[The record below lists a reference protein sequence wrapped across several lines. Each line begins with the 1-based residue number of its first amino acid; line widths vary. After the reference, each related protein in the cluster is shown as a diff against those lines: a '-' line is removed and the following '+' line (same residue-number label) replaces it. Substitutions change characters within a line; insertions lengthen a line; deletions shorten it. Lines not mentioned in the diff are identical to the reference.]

1 MRSSNRV
8 ATRRAPALAAL
19 VVTSLIAGVATSS
32 GSTGGE
38 RAAQTYRVARIV
50 DGDTLELSS
59 GDRVR
64 LLQIDTPEIGSGECF
79 SRASRRA
86 LLRLVPLG
94 SAITLEA
101 DALLDHVDRYGR
113 LLRYVRRGGVN
124 VNIRLVWDGAA
135 APYFYRGERG
145 RYADRL
151 LAAVASARAAKRG
164 LWAACPA
171 TALTVTGPIAT
182 RVTAPPA
189 STPKLPAAGANAAG
203 GGACDPNY
211 AQGCVPR
218 VPYDLDCVDLRAR
231 GLAPVRVV
239 GADVHRFDGD
249 GDGWGCE

>member
-1 MRSSNRV
+1 MRSCNRV

-19 VVTSLIAGVATSS
+19 VVASLVAGVATSS
-32 GSTGGE
+32 GSTGRE

-64 LLQIDTPEIGSGECF
+64 LLQIDTPEIGTGECF

-86 LLRLVPLG
+86 LVRLVPLG

-101 DALLDHVDRYGR
+101 DALLDDVDRYGR

-135 APYFYRGERG
+135 APYFYGGERG

-151 LAAVASARAAKRG
+151 LAAVASARTAKRG

-171 TALTVTGPIAT
+171 TALTVTRPIAT
-182 RVTAPPA
+182 RVTPAPA
-189 STPKLPAAGANAAG
+189 STPKLPAAGAGAA

-218 VPYDLDCVDLRAR
+218 VSYDLDCADLRAR
-231 GLAPVRVV
+231 GIAPVRVV